1 MNSNLIKKEDA
12 KFIRSLIRKRKQ
24 GNFLRKISNEERVLL
39 DPNKKLK
46 MIEKFEFN
54 RIGNF

>member
-1 MNSNLIKKEDA
+1 MIRKEDA

-46 MIEKFEFN
+46 MIEKFEF
-54 RIGNF
+54 IKSPI

>member
-1 MNSNLIKKEDA
+1 MNSNLIRKEDA

-46 MIEKFEFN
+46 MIEKFEF
-54 RIGNF
+54 IKSPI

>member
-1 MNSNLIKKEDA
+1 VNSNLIKKEDA

-46 MIEKFEFN
+46 MIEKFEF
-54 RIGNF
+54 IKSPI